1 MSASGF
7 STEKAPILYI
17 NGLGDGSIGVKDK
30 LVAWWWKCAD
40 VDFHHAQVNW
50 YDGTSFDDRLAEIV
64 GQANRL
70 IKQFGRAAIIG
81 SSAGGSL
88 ALNTFYQ
95 LRDKNI
101 CIINAHGRLCAGDY
115 ADNNRN
121 SLHHRARLD
130 TDKPSQSFFD
140 SVTYAENEVLPNLTD
155 SDKERI
161 LVLSQL
167 TDLVVPTELMSID
180 GVQEHRSLAFGHSGG
195 FIAHLLA
202 DRDLIIDFAD
212 KALD

>member
-1 MSASGF
+1 MAQDKLP
-7 STEKAPILYI
+7 TLYI
-17 NGLGDGSIGVKDK
+17 NGLGNGSIGAKDK
-30 LVAWWWKCAD
+30 LVMWWWKRAG

-50 YDGTSFDDRLAEIV
+50 YDGISFDDRLAEIV
-64 GQANRL
+64 GQANEL

-101 CIINAHGRLCAGDY
+101 CVVNAHGRLRAGDF
-115 ADNNRN
+115 DNKDFH
-121 SLHHRARLD
+121 SLHCRAKLD

-140 SVTYAENEVLPNLTD
+140 SVTHAENEVLPNLTD

-167 TDLVVPTELMSID
+167 TDLVVPIELMSID

>member
-1 MSASGF
+1 MRSPEMQ
-7 STEKAPILYI
+7 TPILYI
-17 NGLGDGSIGVKDK
+17 NGLGDGSIGVKDR
-30 LVAWWWKCAD
+30 LVMAWWKHAG

-64 GQANRL
+64 GQANEL
-70 IKQFGRAAIIG
+70 IKQFGRAAVIG

-88 ALNTFYQ
+88 ALNTFFQ
-95 LRDKNI
+95 LRDRNI
-101 CIINAHGRLCAGDY
+101 CVINAHGRLRAGGYTDS
-115 ADNNRN
+115 NRN
-121 SLHHRARLD
+121 SLYHRAHLD

-155 SDKERI
+155 SDKEQI

-180 GVQEHRSLAFGHSGG
+180 DAQEHRSLAFGHSGG
-195 FIAHLLA
+195 FLAHLLA
-202 DRDLIIDFAD
+202 DRDLIIDFAN
-212 KALD
+212 KTLD